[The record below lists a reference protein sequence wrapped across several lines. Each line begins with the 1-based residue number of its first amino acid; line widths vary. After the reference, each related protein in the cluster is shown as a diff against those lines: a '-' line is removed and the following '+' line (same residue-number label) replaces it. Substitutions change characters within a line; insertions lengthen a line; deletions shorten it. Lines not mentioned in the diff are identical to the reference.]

1 MTNISNFDFD
11 VPASTPSVELSPPS
25 ASTLA
30 GGLAVE
36 DWLSRDVGHLAAS
49 TPAHQAASVGL
60 MLRLWLPQMPGQP
73 LQAKAD
79 ALMNSIRPATEWAN
93 ALTDEQILAIES
105 EAAQRV
111 QEVIELIDLLPQMLA
126 EHPDSIG
133 VTGLSLLT
141 QRDDIESV
149 IHVLKRCDRG
159 DYLADAARQ
168 LDEQAAFQLTA
179 INECLRRVSPQEDVT
194 RLWAVASQE
203 PHHWWGVCAMNNMM
217 KSQETK

>member
-1 MTNISNFDFD
+1 MTNILNFDSD

-25 ASTLA
+25 ASMLA

-36 DWLSRDVGHLAAS
+36 DWLSRDVGHLAES
-49 TPAHQAASVGL
+49 TPANQAASVGL

-79 ALMNSIRPATEWAN
+79 ALGHPVKIGNEWAT

-105 EAAQRV
+105 EAVQSAQ
-111 QEVIELIDLLPQMLA
+111 EIIELIEGLPQILIR
-126 EHPDSIG
+126 HPDSAG
-133 VTGLSLLT
+133 VVALSLLT
-141 QRDDIESV
+141 QRDDIQSV
-149 IHVLKRCDRG
+149 IRVLRVLGDTGYLKRAAAEIDR
-159 DYLADAARQ
+159 AAS
-168 LDEQAAFQLTA
+168 AQLTA
-179 INECLRRVSPQEDVT
+179 INECLRHVSPQEDVR
-194 RLWAVASQE
+194 RLWAAASQE